1 MSTETHTH
9 DVVVIG
15 ARCAGAATARLLA
28 LQGYDVVLLD
38 RSEPG
43 SDTLSTHGLA
53 RGGVVQLQRWGLL
66 DDVLSAGWI
75 DIPMAPGQKA
85 GRAGMKGAMDGYF
98 QSFPDFNVVNQDM
111 IAEGDKVVV
120 RSEIHA
126 TQSGAFAGV
135 APSNR
140 PFTIMAIDIHQ
151 ICDGRVVKTWHVED
165 WLNGLFQMGALPP
178 SHGSK

>member
-1 MSTETHTH
+1 MRTSIPSI
-9 DVVVIG
+9 VLAAGFIV
-15 ARCAGAATARLLA
+15 AGAALTVSPAAATGSCANPGTPSSNKA
-28 LQGYDVVLLD
+28 LVKKFYAALD
-38 RSEPG
+38 
-43 SDTLSTHGLA
+43 TKNK
-53 RGGVVQLQRWGLL
+53 GLL

-75 DIPMAPGQKA
+75 DVPMAPGQKA

-98 QSFPDFNVVNQDM
+98 KSFPDFNVVNQDM

-120 RSEIHA
+120 RSQIHA
-126 TQSGAFAGV
+126 TQRGAFAGV

-151 ICDGRVVKTWHVED
+151 VCDGRVVKTWHVED